1 MVDDLSSNDGMDL
14 RNSARA
20 GWAEEER
27 HRRSPDPFKGN
38 SITSS
43 WENDKV
49 SCVNE
54 HLVNMNLWPNIQI
67 KLGTCIMFH
76 CTLLQAHTVTLF
88 TRNIFL
94 NILL

>member
-1 MVDDLSSNDGMDL
+1 MVDDHSSNDGMDL

-49 SCVNE
+49 SRVNDEDRTRE
-54 HLVNMNLWPNIQI
+54 HLVNIELVAEHSNKVRHLYNVPLYI
-67 KLGTCIMFH
+67 T
-76 CTLLQAHTVTLF
+76 ASPY
-88 TRNIFL
+88 
-94 NILL
+94 